1 MQFFFKK
8 ENGKYNGIIINFD
21 GYIRCVNRG
30 CFKNSYIEGLDC
42 HMDIE
47 ATNGEAM
54 EWRRNESDTKG
65 FRDCGGTVRN

>member
-30 CFKNSYIEGLDC
+30 CFKNSYIEGLDW
-42 HMDIE
+42 
-47 ATNGEAM
+47 TLN
-54 EWRRNESDTKG
+54 NY
-65 FRDCGGTVRN
+65 